1 MQFAGST
8 LAVLGEVRTALL
20 PESAALSRDS
30 AAELVSVAHGMPVR
44 SRERPVSWAQSPV
57 VAEGVDCRLAVP
69 TNRRVRAVGA
79 VAAQATVTGGRIV
92 QTAAHCAVVGAQGRR
107 RQPWVH
113 YMGQVGVL
121 DVLTQITPELGQEVA
136 QGFVAITDPANA
148 SFDPGAI
155 AARLATKLRR
165 SPTLNQR
172 PPMYSDF
179 TRLKWSAR
187 VVPGVEPSLTMTMRD
202 RELRTVEIVVG
213 DFAQLADVHEFC
225 HDLAMHDWL
234 LTVLIEVTD
243 EAAELF
249 ELSDSP
255 VERVLSP
262 MLEHLVH
269 LWMPGA
275 ATPGSMQGL
284 WAALETD
291 PGFTRQWQARVG
303 QMRDRLAVAT
313 LTALNRASSDW

>member
-1 MQFAGST
+1 MRFAGST

-30 AAELVSVAHGMPVR
+30 AAELVALAHGMPVR

-69 TNRRVRAVGA
+69 STRRVRAVGA

-92 QTAAHCAVVGAQGRR
+92 QTAAHCAVVGAQSSR

-121 DVLTQITPELGQEVA
+121 DVLTQVTPELGQEVA
-136 QGFVAITDPANA
+136 QGFVAVTDLANA
-148 SFDPGAI
+148 GFDPGAI
-155 AARLATKLRR
+155 AARLATTLRR
-165 SPTLNQR
+165 SPMLNQR
-172 PPMYSDF
+172 PPMYSDS
-179 TRLKWSAR
+179 TRLRWSAR
-187 VVPGVEPSLTMTMRD
+187 VDSGVEPSLTMTMRD
-202 RELRTVEIVVG
+202 RELRTAEIVVG
-213 DFAQLADVHEFC
+213 DVAQLADVAVFC

-243 EAAELF
+243 EAAEMY

-255 VERVLSP
+255 VEQVLSP

-275 ATPGSMQGL
+275 ATPASMRGL
-284 WAALETD
+284 WNALETD

-313 LTALNRASSDW
+313 LTALNRVSSDW

>member
-1 MQFAGST
+1 M
-8 LAVLGEVRTALL
+8 RTALL

-30 AAELVSVAHGMPVR
+30 AAELVAVAHGMPVR

-69 TNRRVRAVGA
+69 STRRVRAVGA

-92 QTAAHCAVVGAQGRR
+92 QTAAHCAVVGAQSSR

-113 YMGQVGVL
+113 YMGRVGVL
-121 DVLTQITPELGQEVA
+121 DVLTQITPELGKDVA
-136 QGFVAITDPANA
+136 QGFVAVGDPANA

-155 AARLATKLRR
+155 AARMATKLRR
-165 SPTLNQR
+165 APTLNQR
-172 PPMYSDF
+172 PPMYSDT
-179 TRLKWSAR
+179 TRLRWSAR
-187 VVPGVEPSLTMTMRD
+187 VLAGVEPLLTMTMRD

-213 DFAQLADVHEFC
+213 DGAQLADVQAFC

-234 LTVLIEVTD
+234 LTALIEVTD
-243 EAAELF
+243 EAAEMF

-255 VERVLSP
+255 VEQVLSP

-275 ATPGSMQGL
+275 ATPASMQGM

-313 LTALNRASSDW
+313 LTALNRTSSDW